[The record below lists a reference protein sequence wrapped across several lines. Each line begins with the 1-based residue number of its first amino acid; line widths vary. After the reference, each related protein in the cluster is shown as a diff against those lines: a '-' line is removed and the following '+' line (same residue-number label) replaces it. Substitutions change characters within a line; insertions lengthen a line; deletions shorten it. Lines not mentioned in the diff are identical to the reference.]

1 MQEGW
6 GDVLHGVE
14 KRAARLARPVF
25 DGGRLRAQGE
35 LSEARFDELLAHYRA
50 TTLQA
55 FSEVDLA
62 LGEIESLA
70 RQDEQQALV
79 GLYRSLGGLER
90 DGLTLDPAVPPW
102 AAAASFMASTAVRS
116 SHDRACQPPS
126 GNRREPISYHRYCGR
141 RS

>member
-79 GLYRSLGGLER
+79 GLYRSLGGAGAR
-90 DGLTLDPAVPPW
+90 RPDARSGR
-102 AAAASFMASTAVRS
+102 AAMGSGRLV
-116 SHDRACQPPS
+116 HGVDRRALFA
-126 GNRREPISYHRYCGR
+126 
-141 RS
+141 